1 MDLII
6 ESTGLVRCVYEE
18 SIDLSR
24 IGKVDIRRASHVEPT
39 SGGQWIAD
47 PAPVDGPKL
56 GPFQNRSE
64 AIEAELDWLQSNWLT
79 VDR

>member
-47 PAPVDGPKL
+47 LAPVDGPKL